1 MNRNNIPSHFDYWDE
16 MLQELTNNL
25 LLGAPR
31 SHLTRWRTHFGP
43 GSAVLPGH
51 AEGPQPTP
59 PFPNP
64 TVHYL
69 TMLVSMQEVAETM
82 ENREAGRE
90 FAANI
95 ESSMARFIDDYC
107 GTPWPLPG
115 GPPWAALLAAEL
127 VSAAN
132 LQIGPLR
139 SGLLRLAGRVAER
152 AMGVA
157 QAVAAGERR
166 GA

>member
-1 MNRNNIPSHFDYWDE
+1 MIRNNIASQFDSWDD
-16 MLQELTNNL
+16 L
-25 LLGAPR
+25 LLELANSPFLGMPR

-43 GSAVLPGH
+43 GSDILTGH
-51 AEGPQPTP
+51 AQGPQPAGP
-59 PFPNP
+59 LSNH

-69 TMLVSMQEVAETM
+69 TMLVGMQEVAESM
-82 ENREAGRE
+82 EDREAGGK

-95 ESSMARFIDDYC
+95 ESSVARFIDDYC

-115 GPPWAALLAAEL
+115 GPPWAAILAAEL

-132 LQIGPLR
+132 SYTGSLR
-139 SGLLRLAGRVAER
+139 TGLLRLAGRVAER
-152 AMGVA
+152 ALGA
-157 QAVAAGERR
+157 GRTAAV